1 MREAEKKIWDRAALA
16 AECRRLRAEGRRI
29 AFTNGCFDLMHAG
42 HASSLE
48 FARRQGD
55 VLVVALNTDASVR
68 RLKGP
73 ERPIVDERNRAR
85 MMAALECVDYVT
97 WFGEDEPRDLIAEL
111 LPDVLVKA
119 SDWAAYVSGRD
130 IVEAHGGR
138 VVLAPMVEVLSTT
151 SLVAKIRASAP
162 AP

>member
-1 MREAEKKIWDRAALA
+1 MRDAEKKIWDRAALA

-48 FARRQGD
+48 FARKQGD

-138 VVLAPMVEVLSTT
+138 VVLAPMVEGLSTT
-151 SLVAKIRASAP
+151 SLVAKIRATAP
-162 AP
+162 SP

>member
-48 FARRQGD
+48 FARKQGD

-73 ERPIVDERNRAR
+73 ERPIVDEKYDLTKHPNIKYTPDGGGKPYNHDGLDGAPPEVSFDASRAEDY
-85 MMAALECVDYVT
+85 ALLDGDELTGLLTGEIDY
-97 WFGEDEPRDLIAEL
+97 FESPDEHDEHIYTNNL
-111 LPDVLVKA
+111 
-119 SDWAAYVSGRD
+119 
-130 IVEAHGGR
+130 
-138 VVLAPMVEVLSTT
+138 
-151 SLVAKIRASAP
+151 
-162 AP
+162 